1 MTIKINIPKLIRT
14 LLILS
19 ILITII
25 NIIKYPEYYISTM
38 KYQLAN
44 DIKQGDPEAI
54 EYYNRV
60 YIANNKQLF

>member
-1 MTIKINIPKLIRT
+1 MIIKINITKLIRT
-14 LLILS
+14 LLVLFIIS
-19 ILITII
+19 TLISA
-25 NIIKYPEYYISTM
+25 IKYPEIYFTTL

-44 DIKQGDPEAI
+44 DIKQGNAEAI